1 MTLTLHARKRLELV
15 LDAPH
20 LERYLRVLEAHG
32 VRGYTV
38 LPALGG
44 KGSRGTWRPSRL
56 TDASDRVVVLAV
68 VSAELAKEL
77 LVDLDVLFDEL
88 PGVAFLSD
96 VGVLRPDRF

>member
-1 MTLTLHARKRLELV
+1 MTLTLHARKRLERV

-44 KGSRGTWRPSRL
+44 MGARGTGRPSRL

-68 VSAELAKEL
+68 VSEELAKEL
-77 LVDLDVLFDEL
+77 LADLDVLFDEL